1 MSGWFIE
8 SLSGAVDL
16 CAERKAQAEGRLYSF
31 QAQKLN
37 LISNINL
44 FSLRSLVFRPALFLS
59 SRSFPSICRAR
70 CRGALPVRV
79 ERAALTLYS
88 PGLRIMFFAFPINVT
103 EHYDFARR
111 AVQPVNYCRSFVAL
125 RFRYRYNC
133 GSNNMLSLKKSRA

>member
-44 FSLRSLVFRPALFLS
+44 FSLRSLS

-70 CRGALPVRV
+70 ASYPAWSAPRLHYTR
-79 ERAALTLYS
+79 
-88 PGLRIMFFAFPINVT
+88 PGY
-103 EHYDFARR
+103 E
-111 AVQPVNYCRSFVAL
+111 
-125 RFRYRYNC
+125 
-133 GSNNMLSLKKSRA
+133 